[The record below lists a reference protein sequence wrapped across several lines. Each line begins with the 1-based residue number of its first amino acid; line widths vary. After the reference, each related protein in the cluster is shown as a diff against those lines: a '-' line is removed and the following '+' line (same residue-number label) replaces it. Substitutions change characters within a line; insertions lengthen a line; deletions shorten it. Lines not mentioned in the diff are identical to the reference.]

1 MLRLGRWRRGA
12 AAAGAGSALSRRL
25 ARAAARAG
33 HMAPRHLRR
42 RQRGQ
47 TLVIFALTFTTLI
60 SILGLAIDSVRVY
73 DLYARMQRA
82 AEAGALASVI
92 YMPNFY
98 SADLP
103 YAPNDSGI
111 CRALQEIAKNGF
123 GPSCNPV
130 TTPISAAAA
139 CPADVTTVEIAV
151 CPVAGKPYDVHVY
164 ITETLNVVFLSAIG
178 VGPVRLTANAQAE
191 YLPPVSLG
199 TDTTA
204 SSGGAGNWGGLG
216 ICKSYVYPVVPIDCD
231 DTLRSFAANIAGPAE
246 LKQQGDA
253 FVYCQEG
260 PSYTGAPDPSAQFG
274 YPYTT
279 FNGFPTNHPQ
289 YADAGLSSSHC
300 GSGNPDQQPFTG
312 PATQGT
318 AHPGGYAFY
327 IHVVQ
332 AGSSVWLWNA
342 PFGPSDTGP
351 GGTRDCTNEYPL
363 DAFHWTCSGNTPVTP
378 AGYFPGSN
386 YATLGFKDPSLYFT
400 TTFSIYTVPDVA
412 NPAGGTLLGRFN
424 ALPYNTMSTNG
435 CTTSKAYEM
444 ASSAY
449 PGTVNGCVTSKCH
462 YQWCPLGN
470 QTGDLTVPAAISL
483 PAGDY
488 RVMAESS
495 SYTNPTDFQLGWG
508 QHIYNLQ
515 VCPPGTTQSTAPNCI
530 TTPASPPGYVGG
542 WGDVSMLF
550 DNTVEVDNCNPPC
563 IGNSYAPGLAEFPLG
578 IVPTEYAGLTLDV
591 KLFNPGNIWP
601 AQASSGSDAIAVI
614 PPLAGVG
621 GTTGVDPCSIAPSLL
636 SAYTYSFPP
645 WERSGT
651 AQTVVS
657 TAPALPALI
666 AVQNS
671 DRLYTGLWTDTYVQL
686 PTNYTAGQWTL
697 CTWATA
703 NLNSSDDPYSQQV
716 MTIKVTAL
724 GQSPVHLVG

>member
-1 MLRLGRWRRGA
+1 MA
-12 AAAGAGSALSRRL
+12 SRRD
-25 ARAAARAG
+25 
-33 HMAPRHLRR
+33 RR

-47 TLVIFALTFTTLI
+47 TLIIFTLAFTTLL
-60 SILGLAIDSVRVY
+60 SILGLAIDTLRVY
-73 DLYARMQRA
+73 NLYAQMLRA

-92 YMPNFY
+92 YMPNYY
-98 SADLP
+98 SSDLP
-103 YAPNDSGI
+103 YPPNDDGI
-111 CRALQEIAKNGF
+111 CRAMQEVAKDGF
-123 GPSCNPV
+123 GPGCDPASA
-130 TTPISAAAA
+130 PISAAAA
-139 CPADVTTVEIAV
+139 CPADVSTVEIAV
-151 CPVAGKPYDVHVY
+151 CPVTGKPYDARVF
-164 ITETLNVVFLSAIG
+164 ITETIDVVFLSVLG
-178 VGPVRLTANAQAE
+178 VGPVTITASAQSE

-216 ICKSYVYPVVPIDCD
+216 ICKSYVYPTVPIDCD
-231 DTLRSFAANIAGPAE
+231 DTLRSFAADIEGPAE
-246 LKQQGDA
+246 LKQNGDA

-260 PSYTGAPDPSAQFG
+260 PSYTGAPNPSAQFG
-274 YPYTT
+274 YPYQTY
-279 FNGFPTNHPQ
+279 NGFPTNHPQ
-289 YADAGLSSSHC
+289 YPDAGLNSSHC

-312 PATQGT
+312 PATAGT

-351 GGTRDCTNEYPL
+351 SGTRDCTNEYPL
-363 DAFHWTCSGNTPVTP
+363 DSFHWTCSGNTPVIP
-378 AGYFPGSN
+378 PGYFPGSN
-386 YATLGFKDPSLYFT
+386 YSTQGFQDPSLYFT
-400 TTFSIYTVPDVA
+400 TTFSIYSVPDLA

-424 ALPYNTMSTNG
+424 ALPYDLISTDLTTYG
-435 CTTSKAYEM
+435 CGSGKVLQL
-444 ASSAY
+444 ASGAY
-449 PGTVNGCVTSKCH
+449 PSTQNRCVTSRCH

-470 QTGDLTVPAAISL
+470 QTGDLTVPSSISL
-483 PAGDY
+483 QPGDY
-488 RVMAESS
+488 RVMVEST
-495 SYTNPTDFQLGWG
+495 SYTNPANFALGWG

-530 TTPASPPGYVGG
+530 TTPSNPPGYVGG

-550 DNTVEVDNCNPPC
+550 DNTVEHDNCNPPC

-578 IVPTEYAGLTLDV
+578 IVPSEYAGLTLDV

-601 AQASSGSDAIAVI
+601 AQADSGSDAIAVI
-614 PPLAGVG
+614 PPLPNVG
-621 GTTGVDPCSIAPSLL
+621 GTSGNDPCAIDPSLL
-636 SAYTYSFPP
+636 STNGYSYSFPA

-651 AQTVVS
+651 AQNIVS
-657 TAPALPALI
+657 TAPALPALL
-666 AVQNS
+666 AVENS
-671 DRLYTGLWTDTYVQL
+671 DRLYTGLWTDIYIQI
-686 PTNYTAGQWTL
+686 PTNYTVGQWTL

-724 GQSPVHLVG
+724 GRSPVHLVG